1 MLRIVRHSSTLAKL
15 WVKHNG
21 SQATQVSTAGC
32 NDISDLT
39 KAIKQKLPNQ
49 FSAVDSNQIAI
60 HQSLQ
65 DAPLEPD
72 LPLASISTAGLSAKL
87 PLIVKT
93 LGSSAPAQKTIFI
106 QDIDEECCPLD
117 SFSKYLVEND
127 ADMEDIY
134 EGKGSAL
141 YKLSDPK
148 KQITLVEQ
156 LINGE
161 KYNVFSRYERSFVK
175 LRWQQNEDQATEEE
189 THLAVKRFLAT
200 HLGPSI
206 EVMPT
211 DIMAADGKTIVQE
224 WDAVFKDGDVL
235 YLCEAKHNM
244 TDKQVNKLP
253 ARIRKFKEF
262 QANAQPEFRNV
273 TKYVGVLCGTLFP
286 ENIRKIAHLGFIC
299 VYPSG
304 YCYDVKKSEDFI
316 IER

>member
-1 MLRIVRHSSTLAKL
+1 MA
-15 WVKHNG
+15 VKPL
-21 SQATQVSTAGC
+21 VSTAGC
-32 NDISDLT
+32 LNISDLAE
-39 KAIKQKLPNQ
+39 AIKQKLPNQ
-49 FSAVDSNQIAI
+49 LADFAPNQLTL
-60 HQSLQ
+60 HKTLD
-65 DAPLEPD
+65 DAALKPD

-87 PLIVKT
+87 PLI
-93 LGSSAPAQKTIFI
+93 
-106 QDIDEECCPLD
+106 DIDEECRPLD
-117 SFSKYLVEND
+117 SFSKYLVESND
-127 ADMEDIY
+127 DLKQIL

-141 YKLSDPK
+141 YQLFNPK
-148 KQITLVEQ
+148 DKIIKFKQ
-156 LINGE
+156 LIDGE
-161 KYNVFSRYERSFVK
+161 KYNVYSRYERSFADEV
-175 LRWQQNEDQATEEE
+175 RWQQNEDQAMEEE

-200 HLGPSI
+200 HLGPSAVDI
-206 EVMPT
+206 PT

-224 WDAVFKDGDVL
+224 WNAVFKDGDVL

-286 ENIRKIAHLGFIC
+286 EDIRKIAHLGFIC

-304 YCYDVKKSEDFI
+304 YCYDVKKPEDFI

>member
-1 MLRIVRHSSTLAKL
+1 MA
-15 WVKHNG
+15 VKPL
-21 SQATQVSTAGC
+21 VSTAGC
-32 NDISDLT
+32 LNISDLA
-39 KAIKQKLPNQ
+39 KAIKQKFPNQ
-49 FSAVDSNQIAI
+49 FSAVDSNQISI

-106 QDIDEECCPLD
+106 QDIDEECRPLD
-117 SFSKYLVEND
+117 SFSKYLVESND
-127 ADMEDIY
+127 DLKQIL

-141 YKLSDPK
+141 YQLFNPK
-148 KQITLVEQ
+148 DKIIKFKQ

-161 KYNVFSRYERSFVK
+161 KYNVYSRYERSFADEV
-175 LRWQQNEDQATEEE
+175 RWQQNEDKAMEEE
-189 THLAVKRFLAT
+189 THLAVRRFLAT

-286 ENIRKIAHLGFIC
+286 EDIRKIAHLGFIC

-304 YCYDVKKSEDFI
+304 YRYDVKKPEDFI

>member
-1 MLRIVRHSSTLAKL
+1 MA
-15 WVKHNG
+15 VKPL
-21 SQATQVSTAGC
+21 VSTAGC
-32 NDISDLT
+32 LNISDLA
-39 KAIKQKLPNQ
+39 KAIKQELSPKLNSYS
-49 FSAVDSNQIAI
+49 SAQLTLHKTSDDTA
-60 HQSLQ
+60 
-65 DAPLEPD
+65 LEPD

-93 LGSSAPAQKTIFI
+93 LEPAPK
-106 QDIDEECCPLD
+106 CCPLD
-117 SFSKYLVEND
+117 SFSKYLVESND
-127 ADMEDIY
+127 DLKQIL

-141 YKLSDPK
+141 YQLFNPK
-148 KQITLVEQ
+148 DKIIKFKQ

-161 KYNVFSRYERSFVK
+161 KYNVYSRYERSFADEV
-175 LRWQQNEDQATEEE
+175 RWQQNEDQAMEEE
-189 THLAVKRFLAT
+189 THLAVRRFLAT
-200 HLGPSI
+200 HLGPSA
-206 EVMPT
+206 VDMPT

-224 WDAVFKDGDVL
+224 WNAVFKDGNVL

-273 TKYVGVLCGTLFP
+273 TKYAGVLCGTLFP
-286 ENIRKIAHLGFIC
+286 EDIRKNAHLGFIC

-304 YCYDVKKSEDFI
+304 YRYDVKKPEDFI

>member
-1 MLRIVRHSSTLAKL
+1 MA
-15 WVKHNG
+15 VKPL
-21 SQATQVSTAGC
+21 VSTSGC
-32 NDISDLT
+32 LNISDLA
-39 KAIKQKLPNQ
+39 KAIKQKFPNQ
-49 FSAVDSNQIAI
+49 FSAVDSNQISI

-72 LPLASISTAGLSAKL
+72 LPLARISTAGLSAKL

-117 SFSKYLVEND
+117 SFSKYLVESND
-127 ADMEDIY
+127 DLKQIL

-141 YKLSDPK
+141 YQLFNPK
-148 KQITLVEQ
+148 DKIIKFKQ

-161 KYNVFSRYERSFVK
+161 KYNVYSRYERSFADEV
-175 LRWQQNEDQATEEE
+175 RWQQNEDQVMEEE
-189 THLAVKRFLAT
+189 THLAVRRFFAT

-211 DIMAADGKTIVQE
+211 DIMAADGKTVVQE

-286 ENIRKIAHLGFIC
+286 EDIRKIAQLFGFIC

-304 YCYDVKKSEDFI
+304 YRYDVKKPEDFI

>member
-1 MLRIVRHSSTLAKL
+1 MA
-15 WVKHNG
+15 VKPL
-21 SQATQVSTAGC
+21 VSTAGC
-32 NDISDLT
+32 LNISDLAE
-39 KAIKQKLPNQ
+39 AIKQKLPNQ
-49 FSAVDSNQIAI
+49 FSAIDSNQISI

-106 QDIDEECCPLD
+106 QDIDEKCCPLD
-117 SFSKYLVEND
+117 SFSKYLVESND
-127 ADMEDIY
+127 DLKQIL

-141 YKLSDPK
+141 YQLFNPK
-148 KQITLVEQ
+148 DKIIKFKQ
-156 LINGE
+156 LIDGE
-161 KYNVFSRYERSFVK
+161 KYNVYSRYERSFADEV
-175 LRWQQNEDQATEEE
+175 RWQQNEDQAMEEE
-189 THLAVKRFLAT
+189 THLAVRRFLAT
-200 HLGPSI
+200 HLGPSA
-206 EVMPT
+206 VDMPT

-224 WDAVFKDGDVL
+224 WNAVFKDGDVL

-286 ENIRKIAHLGFIC
+286 EDIRKIAHLGFIC

-304 YCYDVKKSEDFI
+304 YCYDVKKPEDFI

>member
-1 MLRIVRHSSTLAKL
+1 MA
-15 WVKHNG
+15 VKPL
-21 SQATQVSTAGC
+21 VSTAGC
-32 NDISDLT
+32 LNISDLA

-49 FSAVDSNQIAI
+49 FYAVDSNQISI

-87 PLIVKT
+87 PLI
-93 LGSSAPAQKTIFI
+93 
-106 QDIDEECCPLD
+106 DIDEECCPLD

-161 KYNVFSRYERSFVK
+161 KYN
-175 LRWQQNEDQATEEE
+175 NEDQAMEEE

-211 DIMAADGKTIVQE
+211 DIMAADGKTVVQE

-244 TDKQVNKLP
+244 TDKQVTKLF

-286 ENIRKIAHLGFIC
+286 EDIRKIAHLGFIC

-304 YCYDVKKSEDFI
+304 YCYDVKKPEDFI

>member
-1 MLRIVRHSSTLAKL
+1 MA
-15 WVKHNG
+15 VKPL
-21 SQATQVSTAGC
+21 VSTAGC
-32 NDISDLT
+32 LNISDLA
-39 KAIKQKLPNQ
+39 KAIKQKFPNQ
-49 FSAVDSNQIAI
+49 FSAVDSNQISI

-93 LGSSAPAQKTIFI
+93 LGSSAPAQRTIFI
-106 QDIDEECCPLD
+106 QDIDEKCCPLD
-117 SFSKYLVEND
+117 SFSKYLVESND
-127 ADMEDIY
+127 DLKQIL

-141 YKLSDPK
+141 YQLFNPK
-148 KQITLVEQ
+148 DKIIKFKQ

-161 KYNVFSRYERSFVK
+161 KYNVYSRYERSFADEV
-175 LRWQQNEDQATEEE
+175 RWQQNEDQAMEEE
-189 THLAVKRFLAT
+189 THLAVRRFLAT
-200 HLGPSI
+200 HLGPSA
-206 EVMPT
+206 VDMPT

-224 WDAVFKDGDVL
+224 WNAVFKDGNVL

-273 TKYVGVLCGTLFP
+273 TKYAGVLCGTLFP
-286 ENIRKIAHLGFIC
+286 EDIRKNAHLGFIC

-304 YCYDVKKSEDFI
+304 YRYDVKKPEDFI